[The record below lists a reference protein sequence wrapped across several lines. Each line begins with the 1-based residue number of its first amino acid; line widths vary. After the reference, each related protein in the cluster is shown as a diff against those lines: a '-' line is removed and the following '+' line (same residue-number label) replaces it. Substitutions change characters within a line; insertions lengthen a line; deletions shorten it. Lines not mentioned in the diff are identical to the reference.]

1 LIPHILSAI
10 SALPTQKGKYHFR
23 IISIQVSR
31 REIAVYLRYF
41 EGLGVEHFEYFC

>member
-1 LIPHILSAI
+1 LIPPHPLGHFGFTN
-10 SALPTQKGKYHFR
+10 PKGKYHFR